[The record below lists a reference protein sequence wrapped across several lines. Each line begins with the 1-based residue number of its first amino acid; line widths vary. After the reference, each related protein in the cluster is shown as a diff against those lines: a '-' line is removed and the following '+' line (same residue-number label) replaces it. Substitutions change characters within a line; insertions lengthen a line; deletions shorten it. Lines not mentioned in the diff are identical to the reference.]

1 MPLDFAGLGALAGTD
16 NWSEIKQSKERDAQ
30 RIAILNAMSQQTNQ
44 KQQVAA
50 QDVQDYLN
58 TVGQIKVLK
67 EDQGRIQ
74 AKNDQLEQ
82 SIQEGIKNAHGN
94 IEKFRQTGGNT
105 QLQSEEVQQG
115 LRNSVMHNM
124 AVADQQKGLNL
135 RNTAWNEG
143 DKQQTGTYGE
153 NYAAYHAGKT
163 NQLNYAGSY
172 KTPDIEDPGK
182 YFGETYGNAEHK
194 PQQVDTKELYTHL
207 VNAGISKG

>member
-94 IEKFRQTGGNT
+94 IEKFRQTGGKT
-105 QLQSEEVQQG
+105 QLQAYRNNLLQSEEVQQG
-115 LRNSVMHNM
+115 LRNSVMQNM

-135 RNTAWNEG
+135 
-143 DKQQTGTYGE
+143 
-153 NYAAYHAGKT
+153 
-163 NQLNYAGSY
+163 
-172 KTPDIEDPGK
+172 
-182 YFGETYGNAEHK
+182 
-194 PQQVDTKELYTHL
+194 
-207 VNAGISKG
+207 